1 MKIFIHFVIGLVVV
15 PTVVFM
21 LTGQSE
27 ASVILATLS
36 FLGYIYLAEK
46 EGWGN

>member
-1 MKIFIHFVIGLVVV
+1 MKIFIHFIIGLVVV

-27 ASVILATLS
+27 ASGILAGLS
-36 FLGYIYLAEK
+36 FFGYIHLVEK
-46 EGWGN
+46 EGWGD